1 MIEVISKITH
11 RLPARRMQDSSSRIG
26 SERRQTG
33 IARVSC
39 PAKEGMEDGG
49 FKIEVV
55 RDEAS
60 ASDVFEFQF
69 DAAENLDVFY
79 QPELTAEESAQGAV
93 RPENVIGAYGVCHT
107 KKANH
112 RVGGAA
118 GRGLS
123 GSSLRSFAP
132 MANRSCTKSIAHTK
146 SLQPTSPHHAAG

>member
-1 MIEVISKITH
+1 
-11 RLPARRMQDSSSRIG
+11 
-26 SERRQTG
+26 
-33 IARVSC
+33 
-39 PAKEGMEDGG
+39 MEDGG

-60 ASDVFEFQF
+60 ASDVFEFQC

-93 RPENVIGAYGVCHT
+93 RPENVIGSYAVCHK

-112 RVGGAA
+112 RVGGTNYAD

-123 GSSLRSFAP
+123 VTSLHSFAP
-132 MANRSCTKSIAHTK
+132 MANRSCAKSIAHK
-146 SLQPTSPHHAAG
+146 NALQLTSPHHAAG